1 MKVRNGAVTGSV
13 RISDSHINAGDYID
27 VISILQAA
35 ARLPETECVEFP
47 EETETPEHTADGDYE
62 SMYADADDDEGT
74 SRIGRGYD
82 DDDDDDDRR
91 RKRSRR
97 DRHDKGA
104 PQRRRTAAK
113 DDEFIDDDITDDEE
127 MHRSSG
133 IFSKLKNKLTNI
145 FDGDGDDNFK

>member
-1 MKVRNGAVTGSV
+1 MRYDELTEKSNFEWQHGTFPLPQDGAG
-13 RISDSHINAGDYID
+13 
-27 VISILQAA
+27 
-35 ARLPETECVEFP
+35 F
-47 EETETPEHTADGDYE
+47 
-62 SMYADADDDEGT
+62 T
-74 SRIGRGYD
+74 SD

-97 DRHDKGA
+97 DRQEKGA